1 MALPMPTDL
10 LILITAL
17 IVSWLVFTAL
27 IKLVKTTVSTAIAIA
42 AIVLVLQL
50 GFVINPQDL
59 WQQITQLPQ
68 ILWHV
73 VTGN

>member
-1 MALPMPTDL
+1 MPTDL
-10 LILITAL
+10 IILIAAL

-27 IKLVKTTVSTAIAIA
+27 IKVVKTTVSTAIALT

-50 GFVINPQDL
+50 VFRINPHDL

-68 ILWHV
+68 ILWHI

>member
-1 MALPMPTDL
+1 MPVEL
-10 LILITAL
+10 IILIAAL

-27 IKLVKTTVSTAIAIA
+27 IKLVKTTVSTAIVIA

-50 GFVINPQDL
+50 VFGINPQDL

-68 ILWHV
+68 IVWHL
-73 VTGN
+73 VTGD

>member
-1 MALPMPTDL
+1 MPVEL
-10 LILITAL
+10 IILIAAL

-50 GFVINPQDL
+50 VFGINPQDL

-68 ILWHV
+68 IVWHL
-73 VTGN
+73 VTGD

>member
-1 MALPMPTDL
+1 MPTDL
-10 LILITAL
+10 LILIAAL

-27 IKLVKTTVSTAIAIA
+27 IKIVKTTISTAIAIA
-42 AIVLVLQL
+42 AIVLGLQL
-50 GFVINPQDL
+50 VFGINPQDL

-68 ILWHV
+68 ILWHI